1 VIRRER
7 LERKI
12 EAVMEA
18 RLGRPCLFLPSG
30 RLALFLA
37 LRAWMKPGG
46 RLLMSPVTDDVI
58 FFAVL
63 AAGLRPVMAPLSPDD
78 GNIAL
83 ELVPGRV
90 WESVDGVLTTNLYG
104 LPDRVMEL
112 RSRCDALGIP
122 LIEDAAHAIETTV
135 GGRRVGT
142 FGEAAA
148 FSLRK
153 HVGAPCGGILAFAD
167 EAARRELDVMRD
179 AAVIPG
185 RLRDMLSA
193 GGPRA
198 AEAAVIG
205 LHVVWPVR
213 RVRRTLGLLERSGYR
228 MPLRPVALQRAI
240 AAGAGL
246 DGLHS
251 WLRTDSHEYRA
262 RPSAPL
268 LEWTLRRLR
277 QLPTERARRIDGVA
291 RLRALPIAAPAV
303 RQDDPQP
310 LFRVPL
316 LIDDREAAIACLERN
331 LVGVGY
337 IYDPP
342 LDDYA
347 GPEFAEPSAVPAS
360 ARQWAQAVFPVDPL
374 EADEL
379 VRRLGRPVSATG
391 HMRMRRTGSGVSGR
405 QLASSSVDAPRVSV
419 VIPVF
424 NAEPYLAEAV
434 ESVLGQTMTDLE
446 LVAVDDGSQ
455 DGSRAT
461 LERFARADH
470 RVRVVINERNLGIAG
485 ARNRGWRLARAPYIA
500 CLDADDV
507 ALPDRLLRQAD
518 FLDAHPSV
526 GAVGGAAIT
535 IDGDGRR
542 ISTRRYPTR
551 NRTIQSTLLRH
562 NCMAHP
568 SVTMRRGCLEAIG
581 GYGSLRTS
589 EDYNL
594 WLRLSERFELANLAE
609 PVVLHRLHLNQ
620 ISLVSL
626 EQQAREAR
634 GVCAAARARR
644 ASGVDPLAG
653 VRELTPEI
661 LDRLRIDEAEL
672 AAAVKGELIA
682 RAAILADLGHP
693 REAERLVEEA
703 SRLLGPRAAE
713 AFVATTELK
722 RAETLLHA
730 HRPVAAAGHVLLAL
744 GREPRQ
750 AFSLLAGW
758 LGPRVPGGGL
768 LRWT

>member
-1 VIRRER
+1 MSSRDR
-7 LERKI
+7 LEREI

-30 RLALFLA
+30 RLAVFLA

-58 FFAVL
+58 LFTVL
-63 AAGLRPVMAPLSPDD
+63 AAGLRPVIAPLSPDD
-78 GNIAL
+78 GNIAP
-83 ELVPGRV
+83 ELVPGHV

-104 LPDRVMEL
+104 LPDRVAAL

-122 LIEDAAHAIETTV
+122 LIEDAAHAIDSTV
-135 GGRRVGT
+135 EGRPIGT

-153 HVGAPCGGILAFAD
+153 HAAAPCGGVLAFAD
-167 EAARRELDVMRD
+167 EAARRELEAMRD
-179 AAVIPG
+179 AAVLPG
-185 RLRDMLSA
+185 RLRDSLGA

-198 AEAAVIG
+198 AEAVVIG
-205 LHVVWPVR
+205 LQVVWPVR
-213 RVRRTLGLLERSGYR
+213 RVRRALGLVERRAYR
-228 MPLRPVALQRAI
+228 MPLRPVALRRAI

-246 DGLHS
+246 DGLHP
-251 WLRTDSHEYRA
+251 WLRMDSHEYRA
-262 RPSAPL
+262 RPSALL

-277 QLPTERARRIDGVA
+277 HLPAERARRIDGVM

-303 RQDDPQP
+303 RHHDPQP

-316 LIDDREAAIACLERN
+316 LIDDREAAIARLERK

-347 GPEFAEPSAVPAS
+347 GPQFAEPSAVPAA
-360 ARQWAQAVFPVDPL
+360 ARQWAQAALPVDPL
-374 EADEL
+374 EAAEL
-379 VRRLGRPVSATG
+379 LRRIGRPVSATG
-391 HMRMRRTGSGVSGR
+391 HMRKQETGSRVSGR

-419 VIPVF
+419 VMPVF
-424 NAEPYLAEAV
+424 NAEPYLAEAI
-434 ESVLGQTMTDLE
+434 ESVLGQTLADLE
-446 LVAVDDGSQ
+446 LVALDDGSR

-461 LERFARADH
+461 LERFARADR

-485 ARNRGWRLARAPYIA
+485 ARNRGWRLARAPYVA

-507 ALPDRLLRQAD
+507 ALPDRLTRQAD

-526 GAVGGAAIT
+526 AAVGGAVIT
-535 IDGDGRR
+535 IDGSGRR

-568 SVTMRRGCLEAIG
+568 SMTMRRACLEAIG

-594 WLRLSERFELANLAE
+594 WLRLSERFELANLPE

-620 ISLVSL
+620 ISVVSL

-634 GVCAAARARR
+634 AVCAAARARR

-661 LDRLRIDEAEL
+661 LERLRLDEAEL
-672 AAAVKGELIA
+672 AAAAKGELIA

-693 REAERLVEEA
+693 REAEQLVEEA
-703 SRLLGPRAAE
+703 SRWLGPQAAK
-713 AFVATTELK
+713 AFAATTELK
-722 RAETLLHA
+722 RAETLLHT

-750 AFSLLAGW
+750 GFSLLAGW